1 MLSGIE
7 NKKMDFM
14 DGNSM
19 RLKSGV
25 SLIVVLLF
33 MLIATIAATA
43 TYKWITSES
52 RSSGARMIQRE
63 AFQSAEAGIEATRA
77 WMTFHGNDVGAL
89 IKKYMDG
96 NNQPIKIDGQ
106 MAEFKRGGQS
116 YDVWLTGVNTD
127 ATTYKLK
134 IVSKGKSR
142 NGVASYTEAAIL
154 KVDGL
159 YKVKIPAK
167 KTSGNFNF
175 NYNYFGASMEN
186 HGNMN
191 STSILVNGN
200 WKGNPNTVQTTFV
213 VTGNAELSGNNLHI
227 GETACIGG
235 DLSSNNGFTGRDLY
249 VGKNAN
255 SFTAR
260 LQGNAYFDGS
270 VVMGTQANPG
280 FNIDGNVFLKGSMR
294 TSQNEFSPIIHGN
307 LCLDENAIL
316 LSSGTNNQ
324 FVVKKNVWLPGPFN
338 VAFGNFNW
346 STGATTIEDNNGIDA
361 LYDRIVFVD
370 SAGTAYIKY
379 GKPSRDYHTLHNKS
393 FKENK
398 EWTKNCDKVN
408 ANYNQAVCAQWDAVG
423 FGGNW
428 SDQWSYWSDANY
440 QPYAWE
446 RAEADDKYYIYYTE
460 AGKKDVDFKRYDRK
474 DLRQVRT
481 GHAGPGHIGPGPIG
495 PAGHTFKNS
504 EVGAYYV
511 GGEYFYYQDLV
522 TTGGGWMAPI
532 SYSLTPHYRGYHFD
546 CLHNDKNNSCEDGSI
561 AGSPYCKKVSTEGF
575 RPFCSVPSWFSV
587 KNGTL
592 STADPTNLDCGES
605 IKTSCDSIWRKG
617 NGCDGSAYK
626 VDDVLKNSYD
636 VFKDYASKPC
646 AADIKDWDNDVVK
659 DMNSCYETLKG
670 SDNLFNGYLV
680 VSVKANNKVDP
691 PGTLKGKFIIIFEND
706 PGQNAFPPTEEGSY
720 VFLYLR
726 NGGSAELQPTGAGL
740 YNYFIF
746 TDKDVS
752 KFLFNNTATLSGSI
766 YAKAENCAKVK
777 DMTIDNMV
785 MNQELLN
792 DLVSNGVLC
801 ATDQSD
807 CGAVVTIGDPETTE
821 IIHSTTTEVFGTTDT
836 YYISS
841 APQLRISVESQYKNS
856 ESESALADAEALGGS
871 FIVLPRVVYM
881 SKDPKGALNDYY
893 GVVPLNSKSAATG
906 KTIACNDATISAR
919 ANSSKL
925 YDPSTDTMLPEG
937 YFICN
942 VTATVGGNTSTVP
955 FYLVVKGTL
964 NGAPEVNFKE
974 PVVELAQGNSTTP
987 KLVLDAEAAQP
998 YKVKFTIPT
1007 SLNTGWDVSPIDGV
1021 TTCVNGVCE
1030 ATIPTTQKELA
1041 VLTVTNS
1048 SATSGS
1054 VTLTITECDAC
1065 HPGTQKVETI
1075 FVAASADV
1083 ELHNLTEYCAA
1094 AAGNC
1099 PAGSDL
1105 AKQAN
1110 TSEWPDCPESGT
1122 WVSVNSTSATPCK
1135 TLVTNHRWLCNIDG
1149 GINLVAGTAPSGCQV
1164 VIPTT
1169 NNSYTSPL
1177 AAGQTHYLYAGLKAT
1192 AMKFYAGFAGDID
1205 EGAQKT
1211 IHVEV
1216 LDNNGNLREL
1226 NCTYANFKNNEN
1238 NCAIDVY
1245 RGSKVTLSLPD
1256 NPSDFNRWKCEAGT
1270 DCAGLTNLNQGVV
1283 SFNIT
1288 GVNKVYAHF
1297 NEKDKHCFF
1306 DEFTR
1311 STLGCGATISKNEY
1325 CVVSCADGATCN
1337 TEAKWRLLEGNLT
1350 DLYLDTYDKKIKIKE
1365 SVNRHKKESEI
1376 SRVTLL
1382 SNAVAG
1388 LYGTLKAQFK
1398 ISKQKKNNSGAAMA
1412 VVKNTGFVLRSTTD
1426 LSDYLMLNIY
1436 LDDNNNVNARL
1447 CIKDSDVCRESPL
1460 YKDYATAYAND
1471 GSIVLASA
1479 TLKGLGGAEDT
1490 LVVSVIPSPWSST
1503 TYTTTFILNN
1513 SNLPGVENLKTYG
1526 THESVGFR
1534 LSDPN
1539 VELYGIGWYSEDYN
1553 SECWDTYPTVKC
1565 SFKANYM
1572 GGIVPKDSAVAPWVG
1587 MSAWFDQGYGRCK
1600 PRYYYNGT
1608 VSADLICSG
1617 AALTDDESFRDCG
1630 KEYRFGTAGS
1640 HGSDNRIAKAGVS
1653 DCGLTY
1659 QQNQWAS
1666 ANADCGPF
1674 WVGQYNS
1681 CTHAYTFEYVGQNDA
1696 GGEYWNIGDAGL
1708 ANLRDATLK
1717 IILDNAAKDEI
1728 EISLFSQY
1736 NFEDYYYGNEAKY
1749 SQTFKTKGN
1758 GEVSIDVGTL
1768 SDAEGFDPERVKG
1781 VYIRNLTTGSVAR
1794 VTSVTSTCPNVLG
1807 IDACH
1812 AEYNTSSGK
1821 WRIQGMINNA
1831 ARAGEIRVTA
1841 GGSAS
1846 TSGLDPASPLVCGS
1860 SKDNPCNLS
1869 GSGKKQPVVF
1879 EWLDD
1884 PFANNMGKNYTFDI
1898 SVTANDNAST
1908 VVSCTTDPYEISS
1921 IRAECSLKKTSVVA
1935 GDGIPVVEYS
1945 LFGCPDNKCS
1955 YEIYVDG
1962 QGTIAQNAQTGDFTT
1977 LNSSPNVLNAATSP
1991 LELSTYTVKMRS
2003 KDAKR
2008 PFTEVTCG
2016 EFSVTSMTQQQ
2027 SEIQSTCRFDNSS
2040 ITLGQN
2046 TIFRSSNFTGT
2057 AQSATVR
2064 LLDPDGNEI
2073 ASNGSFWTG
2082 GNYDVWNIKPTKV
2095 GAEQEYI
2102 LLVNG
2107 GVSCKAKITV
2117 TGPSATCSYEKT
2129 TLTQGEKLKLQ
2140 VSSIAPSN
2148 SSVKFEVVQAVGT
2161 TDSTSKYLEN
2171 SYWTNNTYNGEYE
2184 MNVIGTYTYKVKI
2197 QDAVVCPAQTITVTG
2212 LTPSVTCPTAKQ
2224 VFEVGK
2230 TASFKVSSL
2239 TNCGGGCNY
2248 SLDPESGTNI
2258 TYVDDGSYT
2267 SKDTPISWTA
2277 PLATADSVKYTL
2289 TVTNKD
2295 DSKLKGTCNITVKYE
2310 EESNMCK
2317 CSQYCGSECGNII
2330 TGDYGDTAIDGCYF
2344 VSDASRISA
2353 TGLCN
2358 AGNYIKINGTEVP
2371 SSEIKCN
2378 EDNGK
2383 FQPCWDNSAS
2393 CASALEN
2400 YSKADG
2406 GWYIYIKAGWASLK
2420 GSGYDP
2426 CEEIVSPSISN
2437 CPTTYAG
2444 VGGTAKISPAGSGC
2458 ANKDGCTYAIKKSGT
2473 IIQEGTWRSGEIS
2486 FTDNSA
2492 ETGDN
2497 SYTFEVNNSASS
2509 ASHTCV
2515 VNYKDGAVITA
2526 YDQSVTVENGKCF
2539 YILYSGSGYIRC
2551 SHAWQNNACT
2561 VKVTYNNAST
2571 SWNENNCNNSNG
2583 NALQVNSFD
2592 PDKAACVNVTGA
2604 SDVSCRITNWGN

>member
-1 MLSGIE
+1 MSSGIGM
-7 NKKMDFM
+7 KKMNFM
-14 DGNSM
+14 GENSM
-19 RLKSGV
+19 SLKSGV

-89 IKKYMDG
+89 VKKYMDG

-116 YDVWLTGVNTD
+116 YEVWLTGVNTD

-167 KTSGNFNF
+167 KTSSNFDF

-249 VGKNAN
+249 VGKDAN

-270 VVMGTQANPG
+270 VVMGSQANPG

-324 FVVKKNVWLPGPFN
+324 FVVKQNVWLPGPFN

-346 STGATTIEDNNGIDA
+346 STGVTTIEDNDGIDA

-370 SAGTAYIKY
+370 SVGTAYIKY
-379 GKPSRDYHTLHNKS
+379 GKPSQEYHTLHDKS
-393 FKENK
+393 FKENEK
-398 EWTKNCDKVN
+398 WTKSCDKVN

-423 FGGNW
+423 FGGSW
-428 SDQWSYWSDANY
+428 SDQWSYWGNADY
-440 QPYAWE
+440 QPYAWD
-446 RAEADDKYYIYYTE
+446 REAVDDKYYIYYTE
-460 AGKKDVDFKRYDRK
+460 VGKKDVEFKKYDRK
-474 DLRQVRT
+474 DLKQVKT
-481 GHAGPGHIGPGPIG
+481 GPAGPVGPIGPIG
-495 PAGHTFKNS
+495 PAGQTFKNS
-504 EVGAYYV
+504 EMGVYYV
-511 GGEYFYYQDLV
+511 GGNYFYYQDLV

-546 CLHNDKNNSCEDGSI
+546 CLHNDKNNSCEDGTI

-575 RPFCSVPSWFSV
+575 RPFCSVPSWFSI
-587 KNGTL
+587 KHGTL
-592 STADPTNLDCGES
+592 STADPTDLDCGES
-605 IKTSCDSIWRKG
+605 IKTTCDSIWRKG
-617 NGCDGSAYK
+617 SGCDGAAYK

-636 VFKDYASKPC
+636 VFKDYATKPC
-646 AADIKDWDNDVVK
+646 AADIKDWDGEVVK
-659 DMNSCYETLKG
+659 NLNNCYETLKG

-680 VSVKANNKVDP
+680 VSVKASTKVDP
-691 PGTLKGKFIIIFEND
+691 PGTLKGKFIIIFEDN

-726 NGGSAELQPTGAGL
+726 SGGSAELQPTGAGL

-801 ATDQSD
+801 AADQSD

-821 IIHSTTTEVFGTTDT
+821 TSESSSTEVFGKTDT

-841 APQLRISVESQYKNS
+841 APQLRVSVESQYKNS
-856 ESESALADAEALGGS
+856 ESETALTNAEALGGS
-871 FIVLPRVVYM
+871 FIVLPRVVYI
-881 SKDPKGALNDYY
+881 SKDPKGSLNDYY
-893 GVVPLNSKSAATG
+893 GVVPLNSKAAVTG
-906 KTIACNDATISAR
+906 KTVACDNATISAR
-919 ANSSKL
+919 ANASKL
-925 YDPSTDTMLPEG
+925 YDPSTDAMLPDG
-937 YFICN
+937 YFTCN

-964 NGAPEVNFKE
+964 NGAPEVNFKD

-987 KLVLDAEAAQP
+987 KLVLDAEASQP
-998 YKVKFTIPT
+998 YKVKFTMPT
-1007 SLNTGWDVSPIDGV
+1007 SLNTGWVVTPIEGV
-1021 TTCVNGVCE
+1021 TSCVNGICE
-1030 ATIPTTQKELA
+1030 ATIQTTQKELA

-1075 FVAASADV
+1075 FVAASADI

-1122 WVSVNSTSATPCK
+1122 WVSVHTTSSTPCK
-1135 TLVTNHRWLCNIDG
+1135 TLVTNHHWLCNIDG
-1149 GINLVAGTAPSGCQV
+1149 GVNLVAGTAPSGCQV

-1169 NNSYTSPL
+1169 NNSY
-1177 AAGQTHYLYAGLKAT
+1177 AANALNPGQTHYLYAGLKAT
-1192 AMKFYAGFAGDID
+1192 AMKFYAGFAGDLSND
-1205 EGAQKT
+1205 ADRT

-1216 LDNNGNLREL
+1216 LDNNGNLRNL
-1226 NCTYANFKNNEN
+1226 NCTYANFKANEN

-1245 RGSKVTLSLPD
+1245 RGSKVTLSLPG
-1256 NPSDFNRWKCEAGT
+1256 NPTDFNRWKCESGT

-1311 STLGCGATISKNEY
+1311 SSLGCGATISKNEY
-1325 CVVSCADGATCN
+1325 CFVSCVDGATCN
-1337 TEAKWRLLEGNLT
+1337 SEAKWRILEGNLT
-1350 DLYLDTYDKKIKIKE
+1350 DLQLDTYDKKIKIKE
-1365 SVNRHKKESEI
+1365 SINRHKKESEV
-1376 SRVTLL
+1376 SRVTIL

-1398 ISKQKKNNSGAAMA
+1398 ISKQKTNNSGAAKA
-1412 VVKNTGFVLRSTTD
+1412 AVKNTGFVLRSTTD
-1426 LSDYLMLNIY
+1426 LSDYLMLNVY

-1447 CIKDSDVCRESPL
+1447 CIKNSDVCRESAL
-1460 YKDYATAYAND
+1460 YKDFATAYAND
-1471 GSIVLASA
+1471 GAIVLASA
-1479 TLKGLGGAEDT
+1479 TLKGLGGSEDT

-1513 SNLPGVENLKTYG
+1513 NNLPGVENLKTYG

-1587 MSAWFDQGYGRCK
+1587 MSAWFDQGYGSCN

-1608 VSADLICSG
+1608 VATDLICSG
-1617 AALTDDESFRDCG
+1617 AALTDDESFHDCG
-1630 KEYRFGTAGS
+1630 TEYRFGTAGS
-1640 HGSDNRIAKAGVS
+1640 HGSDNRVAKAGVS

-1666 ANADCGPF
+1666 ANAECGPF
-1674 WVGQYNS
+1674 WVGKYNS
-1681 CTHAYTFEYVGQNDA
+1681 CTHAYEFEFVAQNDA
-1696 GGEYWNIGDAGL
+1696 GGGYWNIGDAGL

-1717 IILDNAAKDEI
+1717 MNLDNAAKDEF

-1736 NFEDYYYGNEAKY
+1736 DFDNYYYGDGAKY
-1749 SQTFKTKGN
+1749 SQTFKTTGN
-1758 GEVSIDVGTL
+1758 GEISIDVSTL
-1768 SDAEGFDPERVKG
+1768 SDAEGFDPEHVKG
-1781 VYIRNLTTGSVAR
+1781 VYIRNLTTGSIAS
-1794 VTSVTSTCPNVLG
+1794 VTSVMSSCPNVLG

-1821 WRIQGMINNA
+1821 WRIQGMVNNA
-1831 ARAGEIRVTA
+1831 DRAGEIRVTA
-1841 GGSAS
+1841 GGTAS
-1846 TSGLDPASPLVCGS
+1846 TSGLNPVSPLVCGTS
-1860 SKDNPCNLS
+1860 DQNPCNLS

-1879 EWLDD
+1879 EWIDD

-1898 SVTANDNAST
+1898 SVTANDDANT
-1908 VVSCTTDPYEISS
+1908 TVSCTTDPYEISS

-1935 GDGIPVVEYS
+1935 GEGIPIVEYS

-1955 YEIYVDG
+1955 YEISIDG
-1962 QGTIAQNAQTGDFTT
+1962 LANSVIAQNAETGDFTT
-1977 LNSSPNVLNAATSP
+1977 LNSSPYVLNTASEP
-1991 LELSTYTVKMRS
+1991 LELSSSYTVTMRS
-2003 KDAKR
+2003 KDSKR
-2008 PFTEVTCG
+2008 PFTAAPCG
-2016 EFSVTSMTQQQ
+2016 QFSVTNMTQQE
-2027 SEIQSTCRFDNSS
+2027 SEIKATCSFDNTS

-2046 TIFRSSNFTGT
+2046 TTFRSSNFTGT

-2095 GAEQEYI
+2095 GTEQEYI

-2107 GVSCKAKITV
+2107 GVSCRAKITV

-2140 VSSIAPSN
+2140 VSSISPSN
-2148 SSVKFEVVQAVGT
+2148 SSVKFEVVEAVGT

-2171 SYWTNNTYNGEYE
+2171 SYWTGNTYNGEYT
-2184 MNVIGTYTYKVKI
+2184 MNTAGSFTYKVKV
-2197 QDAVVCPAQTITVTG
+2197 QDVLVCTAQTITVNR
-2212 LTPSVTCPTAKQ
+2212 LKPDVTCPVAKQ
-2224 VFEVGK
+2224 VFALNSEAKFKAATLSNCGEGCDYELK
-2230 TASFKVSSL
+2230 ASNGTVIAAL
-2239 TNCGGGCNY
+2239 TN
-2248 SLDPESGTNI
+2248 
-2258 TYVDDGSYT
+2258 GSYT
-2267 SKDTPISWTA
+2267 DRNQEISWTA
-2277 PLATADSVKYTL
+2277 PSAAGDTTYTF
-2289 TVTNKD
+2289 TVMNKD
-2295 DSKLKGTCNITVKYE
+2295 D
-2310 EESNMCK
+2310 
-2317 CSQYCGSECGNII
+2317 
-2330 TGDYGDTAIDGCYF
+2330 
-2344 VSDASRISA
+2344 A
-2353 TGLCN
+2353 T
-2358 AGNYIKINGTEVP
+2358 
-2371 SSEIKCN
+2371 
-2378 EDNGK
+2378 
-2383 FQPCWDNSAS
+2383 
-2393 CASALEN
+2393 
-2400 YSKADG
+2400 
-2406 GWYIYIKAGWASLK
+2406 LK
-2420 GSGYDP
+2420 GSCP
-2426 CEEIVSPSISN
+2426 VKVS
-2437 CPTTYAG
+2437 Y
-2444 VGGTAKISPAGSGC
+2444 
-2458 ANKDGCTYAIKKSGT
+2458 
-2473 IIQEGTWRSGEIS
+2473 
-2486 FTDNSA
+2486 
-2492 ETGDN
+2492 
-2497 SYTFEVNNSASS
+2497 SASGAGNCAEVTWTPNEGKTPS
-2509 ASHTCV
+2509 NTGSESSWSPDLASSP
-2515 VNYKDGAVITA
+2515 VNA
-2526 YDQSVTVENGKCF
+2526 NCF
-2539 YILYSGSGYIRC
+2539 EINMSGYIC
-2551 SHAWQNNACT
+2551 TGGFQIKLADCKGESVNWNNATLTLASDNDETTGTIPSPGNPIVIEAPASKKCT
-2561 VKVTYNNAST
+2561 LSKLYMDGCGIAGVLQ
-2571 SWNENNCNNSNG
+2571 NG
-2583 NALQVNSFD
+2583 KMTQMEKIYTIPKD
-2592 PDKAACVNVTGA
+2592 ACVNVDIAWDNPNWIPTNIALKCVGE
-2604 SDVSCRITNWGN
+2604 SNVSLSISSNMKIQYSETCSGSTHDRICSVGFVY

>member
-7 NKKMDFM
+7 NKKLDFM
-14 DGNSM
+14 EGNSM

-379 GKPSRDYHTLHNKS
+379 GKPSRDYHTLHDKS

-398 EWTKNCDKVN
+398 KWAKSCDKVN
-408 ANYNQAVCAQWDAVG
+408 GNYYQAVCAQWDAVG

-474 DLRQVRT
+474 DLRQVQT
-481 GHAGPGHIGPGPIG
+481 GPAGPGPIGPGPIGLGPIG

-659 DMNSCYETLKG
+659 NMNNCYETLKG

-726 NGGSAELQPTGAGL
+726 NGGTAELQPTGAGL

-821 IIHSTTTEVFGTTDT
+821 ITHSTTTEVFGKTDT

-987 KLVLDAEAAQP
+987 KLVLDAEATQP

-1007 SLNTGWDVSPIDGV
+1007 SLNTGWVVTPIDGV

-1205 EGAQKT
+1205 EGAEKT

-1216 LDNNGNLREL
+1216 LDNNGNLRDL

-1245 RGSKVTLSLPD
+1245 RGSKVTLTLPD

-1325 CVVSCADGATCN
+1325 CVVLCADGATCN

-1350 DLYLDTYDKKIKIKE
+1350 DLQLDTYDKKIKIKE
-1365 SVNRHKKESEI
+1365 SVNRHKKESEV
-1376 SRVTLL
+1376 SRVTIL

-1412 VVKNTGFVLRSTTD
+1412 AVKNTGFVLRSTTD

-1447 CIKDSDVCRESPL
+1447 CIKDTDVCRESPL

-1490 LVVSVIPSPWSST
+1490 LVVSAIPSPWSST

-1587 MSAWFDQGYGRCK
+1587 MSAWFDQGYGSCN

-1617 AALTDDESFRDCG
+1617 AALTDDESFHDCG
-1630 KEYRFGTAGS
+1630 TAYRFGTTGS

-1653 DCGLTY
+1653 GCGLTY
-1659 QQNQWAS
+1659 QQSQWAS

-1674 WVGQYNS
+1674 WVGQFNT
-1681 CTHAYTFEYVGQNDA
+1681 CTHAYEFEFVAQNDA
-1696 GGEYWNIGDAGL
+1696 GGGYWNIGDAGL

-1717 IILDNAAKDEI
+1717 INLNNAAKDEI
-1728 EISLFSQY
+1728 EISMYSQY
-1736 NFEDYYYGNEAKY
+1736 DFGSYYYGDDAKY
-1749 SQTFKTKGN
+1749 SQTFKTNGN
-1758 GEVSIDVGTL
+1758 GEISIEVSTL
-1768 SDAEGFDPERVKG
+1768 SDAEGFDPEHVKG
-1781 VYIRNLTTGSVAR
+1781 VYIRNLTTGSIAS
-1794 VTSVTSTCPNVLG
+1794 VTSVMSACPNVLG

-1846 TSGLDPASPLVCGS
+1846 MSGLDPASPLVCGS

-1898 SVTANDNAST
+1898 SVKANDDKNT

-1921 IRAECSLKKTSVVA
+1921 IRAECSLKKNSVVA
-1935 GDGIPVVEYS
+1935 GEGIPIVEYS

-2003 KDAKR
+2003 KDTKR
-2008 PFTEVTCG
+2008 PFNEETCG
-2016 EFSVTSMTQQQ
+2016 QFTVTNVNQQQ
-2027 SEIQSTCRFDNSS
+2027 SEIQSTCSFDKAS
-2040 ITLGQN
+2040 ITLGQS
-2046 TIFRSSNFTGT
+2046 TTFKSSNFTGT
-2057 AQSATVR
+2057 AQNATVR
-2064 LLDPDGNEI
+2064 LLDPDGNEV

-2082 GNYDVWNIKPTKV
+2082 GNYDVWNIRPTKT
-2095 GAEQEYI
+2095 GELEYI
-2102 LLVNG
+2102 LVVNG
-2107 GVSCKAKITV
+2107 GVSCKATLTVSAPSSLNCSITGALYQGQELSVSIPGFKIDGSDQLKWKIGDDDSTMISCNSGSCWNNTMTAPQEAGSYAYSV
-2117 TGPSATCSYEKT
+2117 TYLDYPVCSGTLNIGSVLTCSVTPTELNKKAFYTFTATKGVNCSNCMFTDASNTSGSVYFPGNGNTLQITRKAVTSGEKNLSMNCACDNNFSATCSE
-2129 TLTQGEKLKLQ
+2129 
-2140 VSSIAPSN
+2140 
-2148 SSVKFEVVQAVGT
+2148 
-2161 TDSTSKYLEN
+2161 
-2171 SYWTNNTYNGEYE
+2171 
-2184 MNVIGTYTYKVKI
+2184 
-2197 QDAVVCPAQTITVTG
+2197 TITVADAEE
-2212 LTPSVTCPTAKQ
+2212 PFTCPTDANPYEWECESNDGQGGVDSWGTGAKCVKIHAAKAYIQ
-2224 VFEVGK
+2224 SSNATGR
-2230 TASFKVSSL
+2230 SFCVNGEEAELNSDETNLL
-2239 TNCGGGCNY
+2239 TKEY
-2248 SLDPESGTNI
+2248 SAGE
-2258 TYVDDGSYT
+2258 DGY
-2267 SKDTPISWTA
+2267 
-2277 PLATADSVKYTL
+2277 
-2289 TVTNKD
+2289 
-2295 DSKLKGTCNITVKYE
+2295 ITV
-2310 EESNMCK
+2310 
-2317 CSQYCGSECGNII
+2317 
-2330 TGDYGDTAIDGCYF
+2330 
-2344 VSDASRISA
+2344 
-2353 TGLCN
+2353 
-2358 AGNYIKINGTEVP
+2358 
-2371 SSEIKCN
+2371 
-2378 EDNGK
+2378 
-2383 FQPCWDNSAS
+2383 
-2393 CASALEN
+2393 CASAGDN
-2400 YSKADG
+2400 ATTRI
-2406 GWYIYIKAGWASLK
+2406 GWDRCKVPTQAITFDCDETNSVDLT
-2420 GSGYDP
+2420 GSGNHS
-2426 CEEIVSPSISN
+2426 VSANTCYSFRCYFGTDGAN
-2437 CPTTYAG
+2437 TG
-2444 VGGTAKISPAGSGC
+2444 VWNFSAPA
-2458 ANKDGCTYAIKKSGT
+2458 SGT
-2473 IIQEGTWRSGEIS
+2473 KMMYKDCSGT
-2486 FTDNSA
+2486 TQ
-2492 ETGDN
+2492 T
-2497 SYTFEVNNSASS
+2497 YTF
-2509 ASHTCV
+2509 
-2515 VNYKDGAVITA
+2515 
-2526 YDQSVTVENGKCF
+2526 Q
-2539 YILYSGSGYIRC
+2539 
-2551 SHAWQNNACT
+2551 
-2561 VKVTYNNAST
+2561 YNNHWYET
-2571 SWNENNCNNSNG
+2571 I
-2583 NALQVNSFD
+2583 D
-2592 PDKAACVNVTGA
+2592 IGA
-2604 SDVSCRITNWGN
+2604 CRIYLKSDAPMTIADCSWKN

>member
-398 EWTKNCDKVN
+398 EWAKNCDKVN

-481 GHAGPGHIGPGPIG
+481 GHAGPGHIGPGPIGLGPIG

-659 DMNSCYETLKG
+659 NMNNCYETLKG

-726 NGGSAELQPTGAGL
+726 NGGSEELQPTGAGL

-821 IIHSTTTEVFGTTDT
+821 ITHSTTTEVFGKTDT

-987 KLVLDAEAAQP
+987 KLVLDAEATQP

-1007 SLNTGWDVSPIDGV
+1007 SLNTGWVVTPIDGV

-1205 EGAQKT
+1205 EGAEKT

-1216 LDNNGNLREL
+1216 LDNNGNLRDL

-1245 RGSKVTLSLPD
+1245 RGSKVTLTLPD

-1325 CVVSCADGATCN
+1325 CVVLCADGATCN

-1350 DLYLDTYDKKIKIKE
+1350 DLQLDTYDKKIKIKE
-1365 SVNRHKKESEI
+1365 SVNRHKKESEV
-1376 SRVTLL
+1376 SRVTIL

-1412 VVKNTGFVLRSTTD
+1412 AVKNTGFVLRSTTD

-1447 CIKDSDVCRESPL
+1447 CIKDTDVCRESPL

-1490 LVVSVIPSPWSST
+1490 LVVSAIPSPWSST

-1587 MSAWFDQGYGRCK
+1587 MSAWFDQGYGSCN

-1617 AALTDDESFRDCG
+1617 AALTDDESFHDCG
-1630 KEYRFGTAGS
+1630 TAYRFGTTGS

-1653 DCGLTY
+1653 GCGLTY
-1659 QQNQWAS
+1659 QQSQWAS

-1674 WVGQYNS
+1674 WVGQFNT
-1681 CTHAYTFEYVGQNDA
+1681 CTHAYEFEFVAQNDA
-1696 GGEYWNIGDAGL
+1696 GGGYWNIGDAGL

-1717 IILDNAAKDEI
+1717 INLNNAAKDEI
-1728 EISLFSQY
+1728 EISMYSQY
-1736 NFEDYYYGNEAKY
+1736 DFGSYYYGDDAKY
-1749 SQTFKTKGN
+1749 SQTFKTNGN
-1758 GEVSIDVGTL
+1758 GEISIEVSTL
-1768 SDAEGFDPERVKG
+1768 SDAEGFDPEHVKG
-1781 VYIRNLTTGSVAR
+1781 VYIRNLTTGSIAS
-1794 VTSVTSTCPNVLG
+1794 VTSVMSACPNVLG

-1846 TSGLDPASPLVCGS
+1846 MSGLDPASPLVCGS

-1898 SVTANDNAST
+1898 SVKANDDKNT

-1921 IRAECSLKKTSVVA
+1921 IRAECSLKKNSVVA
-1935 GDGIPVVEYS
+1935 GEGIPIVEYS

-2003 KDAKR
+2003 KDTKR
-2008 PFTEVTCG
+2008 PFNEETCG
-2016 EFSVTSMTQQQ
+2016 QFTVTNVNQQQ
-2027 SEIQSTCRFDNSS
+2027 SEIQSTCSFDKAS
-2040 ITLGQN
+2040 ITLGQS
-2046 TIFRSSNFTGT
+2046 TTFKSSNFTGT
-2057 AQSATVR
+2057 AQNATVR
-2064 LLDPDGNEI
+2064 LLDPDGNEV

-2107 GVSCKAKITV
+2107 GVSCKAKTTV

-2184 MNVIGTYTYKVKI
+2184 MNSAGTFTYKVKV
-2197 QDAVVCPAQTITVTG
+2197 QDVLACPAQTITVNRVK
-2212 LTPSVTCPTAKQ
+2212 PVVTCPTAKQ
-2224 VFEVGK
+2224 VFALNSE
-2230 TASFKVSSL
+2230 ASFKAVTLSNCGDGCDYELKASNGTVIAAL
-2239 TNCGGGCNY
+2239 TN
-2248 SLDPESGTNI
+2248 
-2258 TYVDDGSYT
+2258 GSYT
-2267 SKDTPISWTA
+2267 DRNQEISWTA
-2277 PLATADSVKYTL
+2277 PSNAGDSTYTF
-2289 TVTNKD
+2289 TVMNKD
-2295 DSKLKGTCNITVKYE
+2295 DATLKESCPVNVSYNASGAGACATVTWTPNAGQTPDNTGGGSWTGMSSSSTCFDIDLSGYVCSGGFQLT
-2310 EESNMCK
+2310 MPDCK
-2317 CSQYCGSECGNII
+2317 GETILWN
-2330 TGDYGDTAIDGCYF
+2330 
-2344 VSDASRISA
+2344 DASVTMLSGNDQTTGTIPNPRADIRISA
-2353 TGLCN
+2353 SKECTITQMYLTGCARLNVATAVPELNCPKKTLTKAPGSKVNVPVSNCVVQGGCSYSLTKNGSSVVSGETIYANSIAISGENDEDTYSYVLSVTNSQSSEASQCSFRVEYDDAAGIAMTNGDMNIAVPCNKSIEAMNTNTSGCN
-2358 AGNYIKINGTEVP
+2358 AVLSCSGSFTKKVGNVTADQY
-2371 SSEIKCN
+2371 
-2378 EDNGK
+2378 
-2383 FQPCWDNSAS
+2383 NSANYTVGKVSTATVTTECSAGNTMS
-2393 CASALEN
+2393 CT
-2400 YSKADG
+2400 
-2406 GWYIYIKAGWASLK
+2406 W
-2420 GSGYDP
+2420 
-2426 CEEIVSPSISN
+2426 N
-2437 CPTTYAG
+2437 C
-2444 VGGTAKISPAGSGC
+2444 
-2458 ANKDGCTYAIKKSGT
+2458 
-2473 IIQEGTWRSGEIS
+2473 W
-2486 FTDNSA
+2486 
-2492 ETGDN
+2492 
-2497 SYTFEVNNSASS
+2497 
-2509 ASHTCV
+2509 
-2515 VNYKDGAVITA
+2515 
-2526 YDQSVTVENGKCF
+2526 
-2539 YILYSGSGYIRC
+2539 
-2551 SHAWQNNACT
+2551 
-2561 VKVTYNNAST
+2561 
-2571 SWNENNCNNSNG
+2571 
-2583 NALQVNSFD
+2583 
-2592 PDKAACVNVTGA
+2592 
-2604 SDVSCRITNWGN
+2604 